1 MNSTRPHLTPTY
13 SMKLPQRLIQE
24 QDRRQNQSK
33 RARASDCRVDSI
45 STTKGAIKTRTPD
58 LGQLSHKKHPTDN
71 TGGIEVSGGRKSEY
85 FFGNSWTSPTPPSS
99 IVSGQTRQLW
109 HGGDRCCCGAF
120 SIVCAQGTRRRR
132 LHLRSA
138 CNPGLLPPGK
148 THSCAACQKR
158 ASRCQSHAH
167 PPVSTL

>member
-1 MNSTRPHLTPTY
+1 MRATAELIRYPRQREQSRPGPRISGNYLT
-13 SMKLPQRLIQE
+13 KNI
-24 QDRRQNQSK
+24 RRITQV
-33 RARASDCRVDSI
+33 ASRSVVDENRNI
-45 STTKGAIKTRTPD
+45 SSATV
-58 LGQLSHKKHPTDN
+58 GQ
-71 TGGIEVSGGRKSEY
+71 V
-85 FFGNSWTSPTPPSS
+85 PTPPSS

-138 CNPGLLPPGK
+138 CNPGILPPGK